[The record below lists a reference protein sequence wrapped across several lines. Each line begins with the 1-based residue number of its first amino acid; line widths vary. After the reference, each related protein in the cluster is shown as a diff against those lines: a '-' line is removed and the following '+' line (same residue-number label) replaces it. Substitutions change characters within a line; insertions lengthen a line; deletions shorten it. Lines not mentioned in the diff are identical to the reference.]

1 MLLNLLRPQ
10 FNIEIISLLMCLFIT
25 FHNYQ
30 LKVVYHL
37 IIYCLTFRME
47 RFRNAQPS
55 SSVGGTQVDSAVI
68 ASGSSG
74 HPQRSALLPVAACRK
89 RGR

>member
-1 MLLNLLRPQ
+1 
-10 FNIEIISLLMCLFIT
+10 
-25 FHNYQ
+25 
-30 LKVVYHL
+30 
-37 IIYCLTFRME
+37 ME

-55 SSVGGTQVDSAVI
+55 SPVGGTQVDSAVI